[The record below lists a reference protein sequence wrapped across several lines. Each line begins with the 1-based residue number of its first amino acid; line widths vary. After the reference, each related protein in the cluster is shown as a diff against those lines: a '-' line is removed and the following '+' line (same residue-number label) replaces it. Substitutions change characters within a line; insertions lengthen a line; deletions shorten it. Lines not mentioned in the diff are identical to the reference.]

1 MGCIQAT
8 EKTSKTPIRSKGNVK
23 DNKIP
28 EEITLASN
36 EQKEKAIARDDQ
48 KDQKPSL
55 DDTPT
60 KIEKQPNQNETVAT
74 SVQQTI
80 KPSEG

>member
-36 EQKEKAIARDDQ
+36 EQKEKEIARDEQ
-48 KDQKPSL
+48 KD
-55 DDTPT
+55 
-60 KIEKQPNQNETVAT
+60 
-74 SVQQTI
+74 
-80 KPSEG
+80 

>member
-8 EKTSKTPIRSKGNVK
+8 EKTSKTPIRSAGNVK

-36 EQKEKAIARDDQ
+36 EQKEKAIERDEQ
-48 KDQKPSL
+48 KD
-55 DDTPT
+55 
-60 KIEKQPNQNETVAT
+60 
-74 SVQQTI
+74 
-80 KPSEG
+80 